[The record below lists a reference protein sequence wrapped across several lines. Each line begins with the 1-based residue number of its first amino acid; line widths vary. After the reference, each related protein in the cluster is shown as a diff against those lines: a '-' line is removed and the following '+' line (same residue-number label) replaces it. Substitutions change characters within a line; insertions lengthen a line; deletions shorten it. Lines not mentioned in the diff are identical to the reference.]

1 MSPGLPGHSATTV
14 GFEVPLE
21 MLSACHRRVEQQC
34 STLRRHVPHLAAH
47 GNDNALKQ
55 EVATMGN
62 AQLLQKPA
70 QEQTLLA
77 ALSGVLRWARR

>member
-1 MSPGLPGHSATTV
+1 MQNIL
-14 GFEVPLE
+14 
-21 MLSACHRRVEQQC
+21 C
-34 STLRRHVPHLAAH
+34 LAAPEGPVLQRDFGQHDHHVVWRSH
-47 GNDNALKQ
+47 GSDNALKQ

-77 ALSGVLRWARR
+77 ALAGVLRWRR